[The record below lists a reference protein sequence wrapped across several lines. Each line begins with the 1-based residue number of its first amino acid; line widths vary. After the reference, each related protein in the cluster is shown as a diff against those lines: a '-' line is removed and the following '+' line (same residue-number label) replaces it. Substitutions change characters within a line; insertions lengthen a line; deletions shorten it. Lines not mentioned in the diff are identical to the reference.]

1 MAEMLEGVRII
12 LERMKTNP
20 EEFDQHGR
28 WGWLVGLIYDD
39 AIKYPLTDEE
49 ISAIKD
55 GLLIINRDRFNQR
68 VLRTLI
74 DEPLPMTVGE
84 QLDLPYMTPFTEV
97 RTTRL
102 RTYKDDNNG

>member
-1 MAEMLEGVRII
+1 MAEMLEGVQII

-28 WGWLVGLIYDD
+28 WGWLVGLIYDGAD
-39 AIKYPLTDEE
+39 KYPLTDEE

-55 GLLIINRDRFNQR
+55 RLLVINRDRFNQR
-68 VLRTLI
+68 VLRTLV

-84 QLDLPYMTPFTEV
+84 QLDLPYMTPFTEMKKPH
-97 RTTRL
+97 RK
-102 RTYKDDNNG
+102 YKNDNNY